1 MLLIRQL
8 RAITDPA
15 CLKRVHTH
23 VGMIRCSKP
32 SAVLLSTQSCMK
44 QLVLYK
50 HLGMTRIHAMVVH
63 VGLGFSQDFSESPK
77 LSCSTDRTCKCLWCR
92 AVNYMGVF
100 VFRWSPGQLWDSEK
114 SCEKTQSYMYHH
126 CMYSGHAQVFIQH

>member
-63 VGLGFSQDFSESPK
+63 VGLGFSQDFSESQ
-77 LSCSTDRTCKCLWCR
+77 SCPAVQIGPANVSGAGQSTIWACSSSD
-92 AVNYMGVF
+92 GV
-100 VFRWSPGQLWDSEK
+100 QDSL
-114 SCEKTQSYMYHH
+114 TVH
-126 CMYSGHAQVFIQH
+126 